1 MSIRNISNYLES
13 RHLVSNK
20 ILSSLFMY
28 IVSWFIDTY
37 TFVRKSSKIVGNPYK
52 MWLEFIKRMR
62 IIFARLR
69 IKNMPDH
76 SFIHA
81 EM

>member
-1 MSIRNISNYLES
+1 M
-13 RHLVSNK
+13 VSNK

-37 TFVRKSSKIVGNPYK
+37 TFVRINSCIKIVGNPYK
-52 MWLEFIKRMR
+52 MWLEFMKRMR